1 MAIDRIGK
9 GGPPAEVPK
18 AEAGKPAGAA
28 ERPFEVRAEKAGAA
42 GAASAASAASGVSA
56 PSALEQLRTGKLD
69 LEGYLNVKLDEA
81 TAHLQGLLPADLE
94 AIRHALRQRLASDPA
109 LVDMAKHATGQAPP
123 AAPDDE

>member
-28 ERPFEVRAEKAGAA
+28 ERTFEVRAEKAQAA
-42 GAASAASAASGVSA
+42 GAAS
-56 PSALEQLRTGKLD
+56 SALEQLRAGKLD
-69 LEGYLNVKLDEA
+69 VEGYLQMKLDEA

-94 AIRHALRQRLASDPA
+94 TIRHALRQRLASDPA
-109 LVDMAKHATGQAPP
+109 LADLAKQASGQAPP
-123 AAPDDE
+123 ASPDDE